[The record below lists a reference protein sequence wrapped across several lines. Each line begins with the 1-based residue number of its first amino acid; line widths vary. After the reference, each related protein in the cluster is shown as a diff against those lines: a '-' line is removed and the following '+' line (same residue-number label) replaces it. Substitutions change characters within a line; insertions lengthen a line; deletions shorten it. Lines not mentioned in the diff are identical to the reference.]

1 MSTPSTPVATEK
13 ASAGEDAQYSVDEVL
28 EQIFDSPAAGLV
40 SPADAKAAMA
50 SMSPA
55 QRLAAF
61 AGMQKGDPIAAVSMS
76 AVTRMLAA
84 TPDKSTAT
92 APPATESP
100 SKSPSVPRG
109 EIPCTMISDF
119 SFTERYCVGQVQS
132 TLQV

>member
-61 AGMQKGDPIAAVSMS
+61 AAMQKGDPIVAVSMF
-76 AVTRMLAA
+76 AVIRILAV
-84 TPDKSTAT
+84 TPDKSTAI
-92 APPATESP
+92 APATKSP

-109 EIPCTMISDF
+109 EIPCTMVSDV
-119 SFTERYCVGQVQS
+119 STTERYCVGQVQS